1 MNSFFLFKLIKLKNY
16 LTKLD
21 DILNCKYEVE
31 IKLNEFSANA
41 LNNESD
47 KILERLEKLVNTN
60 LDEIELLTF
69 NVEFKENNNIL
80 NYKISDLIGLMVE
93 QYNNQVAHII
103 I

>member
-1 MNSFFLFKLIKLKNY
+1 MSTEL
-16 LTKLD
+16 
-21 DILNCKYEVE
+21 E

-80 NYKISDLIGLMVE
+80 NDKISDLIGLMVE